1 MTTFDGMYML
11 PLTPEIHS
19 FSPGPMRT
27 KLRLFSCAVAICA
40 VVPGKAGAQ
49 QLGPEPHA
57 LSQAAVQ
64 PLFPAHPLFAR
75 ESTLETAAFG
85 SVVLTPALALEE
97 RTRPWWLWPGIGA
110 VAGGVL
116 GWHLFVNWKGSV
128 TTMDHVRGSL
138 YGAGYGAAAGFG
150 IEAVLRA
157 FGR

>member
-1 MTTFDGMYML
+1 
-11 PLTPEIHS
+11 
-19 FSPGPMRT
+19 MRT

-97 RTRPWWLWPGIGA
+97 RTRPWWLWPGLGA
-110 VAGGVL
+110 VAGGVI
-116 GWHLFVNWKGSV
+116 GWYVFVPIDV
-128 TTMDHVRGSL
+128 RTTMGHHVAGALR
-138 YGAGYGAAAGFG
+138 GAGYGAAAGFG